1 MHLSPTSQPD
11 MRVLHFLQRQ
21 LVLFDVK
28 LGAHVPFF
36 FELRLFLSPYEQSLH
51 SSSREDWRQNQ
62 AGEKRKAPPAD
73 RVFVYVAVIIA

>member
-36 FELRLFLSPYEQSLH
+36 FLTEAVFVTLRAEPVFVFSRGLTPK
-51 SSSREDWRQNQ
+51 SSSRKKKGS
-62 AGEKRKAPPAD
+62 AS
-73 RVFVYVAVIIA
+73 